1 MITRSEKKLLVE
13 CFKQLMI
20 AESALRSAKSHLA
33 SVFAMNKASETESL
47 TLSTLELKP
56 PPSRAIKVK
65 PQNLG
70 R

>member
-20 AESALRSAKSHLA
+20 AESALRSAKNHLA
-33 SVFAMNKASETESL
+33 SLFAMNTASETESL

-56 PPSRAIKVK
+56 QSTAKKRN

-70 R
+70 L